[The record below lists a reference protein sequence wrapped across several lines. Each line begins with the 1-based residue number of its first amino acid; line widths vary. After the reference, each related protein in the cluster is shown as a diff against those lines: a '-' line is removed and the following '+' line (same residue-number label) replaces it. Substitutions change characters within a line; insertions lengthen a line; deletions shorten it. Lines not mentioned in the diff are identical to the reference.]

1 MKNGYN
7 ITNKIL
13 KDLSMT
19 LHLNAS
25 ESVSQKILSFLESLT
40 KQGESVEII
49 DDSIYKFEKAGIL
62 KGLEQVENG
71 NIYSSD
77 ELIAELNK

>member
-1 MKNGYN
+1 
-7 ITNKIL
+7 
-13 KDLSMT
+13 MT

-49 DDSIYKFEKAGIL
+49 DDSIYRYEKAGIL
-62 KGLEQVENG
+62 KGLEGTDQPTAIKVL
-71 NIYSSD
+71 S
-77 ELIAELNK
+77 LL

>member
-1 MKNGYN
+1 
-7 ITNKIL
+7 
-13 KDLSMT
+13 MT

-49 DDSIYKFEKAGIL
+49 DDSIYKYEKNGIL
-62 KGLEQVENG
+62 KGLEQIENG
-71 NIYSSD
+71 KAYSS
-77 ELIAELNK
+77 EEILEELNK

>member
-1 MKNGYN
+1 
-7 ITNKIL
+7 
-13 KDLSMT
+13 MT

-49 DDSIYKFEKAGIL
+49 DDSIYKFEKNGIL
-62 KGLEQVENG
+62 QGLRQVESG
-71 NIYSSD
+71 EIYSSD
-77 ELIAELNK
+77 ELLEELNK

>member
-1 MKNGYN
+1 
-7 ITNKIL
+7 
-13 KDLSMT
+13 MT

-49 DDSIYKFEKAGIL
+49 DDSLYNYEKAGIL
-62 KGLEQVENG
+62 KGLNQIENG
-71 NIYSSD
+71 EFSSSD
-77 ELIAELNK
+77 ELLKELSK